1 MKMLFLATLV
11 SGAILAAFIPGVSQA
26 AKPNNQACLGR
37 DISLYAQFG
46 AGFGQFVRGAAQS
59 SSGIGE
65 VVQAHLAG
73 DVHEGPGGLP
83 VSCSDES

>member
-1 MKMLFLATLV
+1 MKRFFLAALV
-11 SGAILAAFIPGVSQA
+11 SGVMLAALIPSVSQA
-26 AKPNNQACLGR
+26 ATPNTQACLGR

-46 AGFGQFVRGAAQS
+46 AGFGQFVSGAAQS
-59 SSGIGE
+59 SNGIGD

-83 VSCSDES
+83 VSYAD